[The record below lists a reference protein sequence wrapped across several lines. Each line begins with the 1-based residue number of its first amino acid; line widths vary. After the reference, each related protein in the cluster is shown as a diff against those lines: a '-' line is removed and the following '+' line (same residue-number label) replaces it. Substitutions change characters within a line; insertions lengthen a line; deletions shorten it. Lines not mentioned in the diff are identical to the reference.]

1 MSVSIRVVLAD
12 DHKMILAALRAML
25 DKEADIAVVGEASDG
40 MALLELVTQEAPDV
54 AVVDIGMPGMNGIE
68 ATRRLIAARPRLNVI
83 ALSAYTDKRFVLEM
97 LNAGA
102 RGYLVKA
109 SAGDELARAIRAIM
123 QGQTYLCPEV
133 AGAVVEAMRG
143 KPALTEGAG
152 AKLGQREREVLALL
166 AEGKSSPEIAAR
178 MHIAASTVEVHRRNI
193 MLKLDLHSIAELTK
207 YAIRE
212 GLTQP

>member
-1 MSVSIRVVLAD
+1 MSASIRVVLAD

-25 DKEADIAVVGEASDG
+25 EKEADISVVGEASDSL
-40 MALLELVTQEAPDV
+40 ALLELVEREAPDV

-68 ATRRLIAARPRLNVI
+68 ATRRMISARPRLNVI

-97 LNAGA
+97 LDAGA
-102 RGYLVKA
+102 KGYLVKA
-109 SAGDELARAIRAIM
+109 SAGDELARAIRAVV
-123 QGQTYLCPEV
+123 QGRTYLCPEV
-133 AGAVVEAMRG
+133 AGTVVEAMRG
-143 KPALTEGAG
+143 RHALTGG
-152 AKLGQREREVLALL
+152 SGVKLGQREREVLALL
-166 AEGKSSPEIAAR
+166 AEGRSSPEIAAR